1 MPAGGGLRSCGMVP
15 TDSRYSVV
23 GEPVVPIADLPG
35 VETVPWVVG
44 NHRRPLP
51 NPAPCLF
58 FGKDGMALWG
68 VTHRGMA
75 THNIRGNEGE
85 QRMGNMD
92 HINSGDET
100 AIIPVID
107 MAATKEDTWEDTA
120 RPRLPHTGF
129 GGYQP
134 AAVDAAIGDYERRLG
149 QAKSQANSAWAQHD
163 LVVAQQRELIEE
175 NKRLATHNEQLRD
188 QLEQARHDAANS
200 IEALAKQQQGFVNDC
215 RARGERLVQEAQQQC
230 DRLTSQAQQEA
241 DKTVAAAHTQADQ
254 MVASAQQTAKELTE
268 RGQAAVQEG
277 ERQAARIVE
286 DANRQAEQQ
295 TRQAQGEA
303 DRIVKD
309 ATAHAQQVQVE
320 CDRMVAQAREQA
332 AHAKGVYT
340 EYMEKLRVLADKLN
354 SVV

>member
-1 MPAGGGLRSCGMVP
+1 ME
-15 TDSRYSVV
+15 YSKEDLMEAKRQILGV
-23 GEPVVPIADLPG
+23 GE
-35 VETVPWVVG
+35 
-44 NHRRPLP
+44 N
-51 NPAPCLF
+51 
-58 FGKDGMALWG
+58 
-68 VTHRGMA
+68 
-75 THNIRGNEGE
+75 
-85 QRMGNMD
+85 MGTEESKKIWEENAQFWDNAM
-92 HINSGDET
+92 GDE
-100 AIIPVID
+100 
-107 MAATKEDTWEDTA
+107 
-120 RPRLPHTGF
+120 
-129 GGYQP
+129 
-134 AAVDAAIGDYERRLG
+134 
-149 QAKSQANSAWAQHD
+149 S
-163 LVVAQQRELIEE
+163 
-175 NKRLATHNEQLRD
+175 NEFHR
-188 QLEQARHDAANS
+188 
-200 IEALAKQQQGFVNDC
+200 
-215 RARGERLVQEAQQQC
+215 
-230 DRLTSQAQQEA
+230 EA